1 MVQAMKKMNIKEYI
15 NMTIILLWIM
25 GFVCSCSGDSV
36 FIDEGGNTDGEK
48 TIFLSMLLN
57 PNEDTKE
64 KSVGN
69 IDDSDFESQIYRL
82 DVLIFKSAGEYEA
95 GKVDGHDSVPRKIIN
110 GNEYQ
115 TIDEIKGI
123 SLTAGKRDIYVI
135 ANAPEGY
142 FASVKNITQFLQK
155 YEKLNTQGLF
165 PHPGT
170 VNPNP
175 GDNPPIG
182 GINPSDMKTNLTMCH
197 YEKNVSFKNTEE
209 QHYLG
214 YTSNNGRPGDVASD
228 YGHALFGADP
238 FVLERLVARV
248 AIQKIEF
255 DLATDIEFEKNY
267 PTGNYTYHI
276 DSVFMMNVKTAS
288 WFPAESGN
296 VLSGK
301 FGHGCNTGY
310 QFLKSPMLLNNLN
323 PASELTNYLTEPIFT
338 QKYDITS
345 DVTANDTPLWYY
357 VFENDESTLYPTY
370 FVIGVRYNFESTK
383 DAGVIK
389 TVKCYYPVIVN
400 APAPGKTTHDYI
412 KRNYQYGIK
421 ATIKGLGTVYGNN
434 ASLLKS
440 AQSPNMAIEI
450 DETIGKNLFP
460 WEGNTYK

>member
-1 MVQAMKKMNIKEYI
+1 MKKMNIKEHI

-25 GFVCSCSGDSV
+25 GFVCSCSADSV

-48 TIFLSMLLN
+48 KIFLSMLLN

-110 GNEYQ
+110 GNESQ

-170 VNPNP
+170 VTPNP

-255 DLATDIEFEKNY
+255 DLATDIEFEKDY
-267 PTGNYTYHI
+267 PTSNYTYHI

-301 FGHGCNTGY
+301 FGHGCNIGY
-310 QFLKSPMLLNNLN
+310 QFLKSSMLLNNLN

>member
-1 MVQAMKKMNIKEYI
+1 MVQAMKKMNIKEHI

-25 GFVCSCSGDSV
+25 GFVCSCSADSV

-48 TIFLSMLLN
+48 KIFLSMLLN

-110 GNEYQ
+110 GNESQ

-170 VNPNP
+170 VTPNP

-255 DLATDIEFEKNY
+255 DLATDIEFEKDY
-267 PTGNYTYHI
+267 PTSNYTYHI

-301 FGHGCNTGY
+301 FGHGCNIGY
-310 QFLKSPMLLNNLN
+310 QFLKSSMLLNNLN

>member
-1 MVQAMKKMNIKEYI
+1 MKKKKIKEHI
-15 NMTIILLWIM
+15 NMAVILLGIM

-36 FIDEGGNTDGEK
+36 FIDEGGNTDTEK
-48 TIFLSMLLN
+48 KIFLSMALN
-57 PNEDTKE
+57 SDVDMNE

-69 IDDSDFESQIYRL
+69 IDDPGFESQIYRL

-95 GKVDGHDSVPRKIIN
+95 GKVDGHDSVPRTIIN
-110 GNEYQ
+110 GNEYKA
-115 TIDEIKGI
+115 IDEIKGI
-123 SLTAGKRDIYVI
+123 RLTAGKRDIYVI
-135 ANAPEGY
+135 ANAPDGC
-142 FASVKNITQFLQK
+142 FASVQNLTQFLQK
-155 YEKLNTQGLF
+155 YENLSTQGLF
-165 PHPGT
+165 PHPGP
-170 VNPNP
+170 VAPDP
-175 GDNPPIG
+175 DDNPPIG
-182 GINPSDMKTNLTMCH
+182 GINPSDLKTNLTMCH
-197 YEKNVSFKNTEE
+197 YEENVEFVNTKE

-228 YGHALFGADP
+228 HGHALFGASP
-238 FVLERLVARV
+238 FLLERLVARV
-248 AIQKIEF
+248 AIQKIAF
-255 DLATDIEFEKNY
+255 DLDANMEFEQGH

-310 QFLKSPMLLNNLN
+310 QFLNSPALVSNLN
-323 PASELTNYLTEPIFT
+323 PASQLTNYLTEPIFT

-434 ASLLKS
+434 AALLKS
-440 AQSPNMAIEI
+440 AQSPDTAIEI

-460 WEGNTYK
+460 WVGNTYQ

>member
-1 MVQAMKKMNIKEYI
+1 MVQAMKKMNIKEHI

-25 GFVCSCSGDSV
+25 GFVCSCSADSV

-48 TIFLSMLLN
+48 KIFLSMLLN

-228 YGHALFGADP
+228 YGHALFGVDP

-255 DLATDIEFEKNY
+255 DLATDIEFEKDY
-267 PTGNYTYHI
+267 PTSNYTYHI

-310 QFLKSPMLLNNLN
+310 QFLKSSMLLNNLN
-323 PASELTNYLTEPIFT
+323 SASELTNYLTEPIFT

>member
-1 MVQAMKKMNIKEYI
+1 MVQAMKKMNIKEHI
-15 NMTIILLWIM
+15 NMTIIFLWIM

-36 FIDEGGNTDGEK
+36 FIDEGGNTDGDK
-48 TIFLSMLLN
+48 KIFLSMLLN

-82 DVLIFKSAGEYEA
+82 DVLIFKSTGEYEA

-135 ANAPEGY
+135 ANAPDGY

-155 YEKLNTQGLF
+155 YENLNTQGLF

-170 VNPNP
+170 VIPNP

-182 GINPSDMKTNLTMCH
+182 GINPSDLKTNLTMCH
-197 YEKNVSFKNTEE
+197 CEKNVNFKNTEE

-228 YGHALFGADP
+228 YGHALFGINP

-255 DLATDIEFEKNY
+255 DLAPAIEFEKDY
-267 PTGNYTYHI
+267 PTNNYTYHI

-288 WFPAESGN
+288 WFSSESAN

-310 QFLKSPMLLNNLN
+310 QFLCDPTLLNNLN
-323 PASELTNYLTEPIFT
+323 PASELTSYLTEPIFT

-383 DAGVIK
+383 DAGGIK

-421 ATIKGLGTVYGNN
+421 ATIRGLGTVYGNN
-434 ASLLKS
+434 ATLLKS

-450 DETIGKNLFP
+450 DETIGRNLFP

>member
-1 MVQAMKKMNIKEYI
+1 MKKMNIKEYI

-115 TIDEIKGI
+115 AIDEIKGI

-170 VNPNP
+170 VTPNP

-255 DLATDIEFEKNY
+255 DLATDIEFEKDY
-267 PTGNYTYHI
+267 PTSNYTYHI

-301 FGHGCNTGY
+301 FGHGCNIGY
-310 QFLKSPMLLNNLN
+310 QFLKSSMLLNNLN

>member
-1 MVQAMKKMNIKEYI
+1 MVQAMKKMNIKEHI
-15 NMTIILLWIM
+15 NMTVMLLWIM

-48 TIFLSMLLN
+48 KIFLSMLLN
-57 PNEDTKE
+57 SNGKTNE

-69 IDDSDFESQIYRL
+69 IDDPDFESQIYRL

-135 ANAPEGY
+135 ANAPEGH
-142 FASVKNITQFLQK
+142 FASVTNITQFLQK

-170 VNPNP
+170 VTPVP

-182 GINPSDMKTNLTMCH
+182 GIDPSDLKTNLTMCH
-197 YEKNVSFKNTEE
+197 YEKDVNFKNTEE

-214 YTSNNGRPGDVASD
+214 YTSNNGRPGDVASN
-228 YGHALFGADP
+228 YGHALFGINP
-238 FVLERLVARV
+238 FVVERLVARV

-255 DLATDIEFEKNY
+255 NLNTSLEFEQGH
-267 PTGNYTYHI
+267 PTSNYTYHI

-288 WFPAESGN
+288 WFPSESGN

-310 QFLKSPMLLNNLN
+310 QFLKSPTLLNNLN

-434 ASLLKS
+434 ATLLKS
-440 AQSPNMAIEI
+440 AQSPNVAIEI